1 MKLGRSIAVL
11 QVRSILLVTVQ
22 VELTDAIADAL
33 QEDLLARIAQTRARG
48 LIIEISALEMVDTY
62 VADRLASTGRMAR
75 LMGTESLL
83 VGMRPEVA
91 ATLVRMGY
99 PMADVRTAS
108 SIDEALE
115 LFGVLA
121 PARGRR
127 HA

>member
-1 MKLGRSIAVL
+1 MRLGRSIAVL

-62 VADRLASTGRMAR
+62 VADRLATTGRMAR

-108 SIDEALE
+108 SIDEALDH
-115 LFGVLA
+115 FGVLA
-121 PARGRR
+121 PQRGR
-127 HA
+127 HHG